1 MSVMEHENTESAA
14 ERGTHG
20 LFKWTSWVHVGEG
33 AAECEQRFEGCT
45 EEEHFHAWVRLP
57 NPYEIRDLTDKARAA
72 QARRLRMLRDPESD
86 AYVVLENDIEELRS
100 ISKELLANELI
111 DRDWQEDYQEAIREV
126 DALDDESWEPGE
138 DDEDLTPPKRFAHI
152 DQDREEYN
160 RQRQLPED
168 QRSDTFGE
176 LEKSMAAYGEAIEV
190 AMKQRQEPK
199 RDRLIQR
206 GRDELIEM
214 IRRARVE
221 SAGEQ
226 EFLHEFN
233 TWQWY
238 VCTFR
243 PKAKGTPNQRY
254 WTSVAQMKYETP
266 PEVIEAVQA
275 TFRNLEERM
284 SRSRAAGNS

>member
-1 MSVMEHENTESAA
+1 
-14 ERGTHG
+14 
-20 LFKWTSWVHVGEG
+20 
-33 AAECEQRFEGCT
+33 
-45 EEEHFHAWVRLP
+45 
-57 NPYEIRDLTDKARAA
+57 
-72 QARRLRMLRDPESD
+72 
-86 AYVVLENDIEELRS
+86 
-100 ISKELLANELI
+100 
-111 DRDWQEDYQEAIREV
+111 
-126 DALDDESWEPGE
+126 
-138 DDEDLTPPKRFAHI
+138 
-152 DQDREEYN
+152 
-160 RQRQLPED
+160 
-168 QRSDTFGE
+168 
-176 LEKSMAAYGEAIEV
+176 MAAYGEAIEV

-206 GRDELIEM
+206 GQDELIEM